1 MESARCKAF
10 VAAAECGSFT
20 AAAGK
25 LGYTPSGVSQLVT
38 ALEKELG
45 FPLLDRS
52 RRGVTLTGEG
62 ERFLPEIRGFLGKE
76 DHIYELAAEVRG
88 LTVGSVAIASYPSV
102 ATYIELRLME
112 GIRQEMLEWI
122 DQGIADMGFLTYTE
136 PMDYEWI
143 PLAED
148 RMVAVLPVDHP
159 LAGCESYP
167 LSRCEKEDFIMPAL
181 GHDVDVEALLTE
193 NRIRPHIKFTTLEN
207 PATLA
212 MIQNGLGMSIMNE
225 LHYRLEQKTGQ
236 APAGAGEKPDLRHR
250 CSVGP
255 ACVAGVQAVPGIRG
269 SYADTAGAKG
279 IGVCFHRKQKK
290 IRRFCRITKANPPA
304 SARALR
310 NPEFQRSRL
319 VQDPVR

>member
-102 ATYIELRLME
+102 ATYWLPAVIREFQTDYPEIELRLME

-167 LSRCEKEDFIMPAL
+167 LSRCEKEGFIMPAL

-225 LHYRLEQKTGQ
+225 LCTTGWNRKLVKLPLE
-236 APAGAGEKPDLRHR
+236 PEKNLTF
-250 CSVGP
+250 GI
-255 ACVAGVQAVPGIRG
+255 AVPSVRHA
-269 SYADTAGAKG
+269 SPAS
-279 IGVCFHRKQKK
+279 
-290 IRRFCRITKANPPA
+290 RRFLEYAVRMLT
-304 SARALR
+304 R
-310 NPEFQRSRL
+310 PERRE
-319 VQDPVR
+319 